1 MSSEDLLA
9 KFDEMVKRFKQEF
22 NEIIEGE
29 RAKMKA
35 EVEAYKAEK
44 LRMKAVEVS
53 DDEIINLNVGGK
65 KMTTK
70 RSTLCQVEG
79 SLLASMF
86 SGRWEDSLA
95 RDEDGRIF
103 FDFNPQYFV
112 YILDYLRAR
121 TIATA
126 ENPAP
131 LPKVAE
137 DQVKHFGNLV
147 EYLGLGDEIVSPE
160 IVPPEKFN
168 LHSTGVILEEGGK
181 VAVHDS
187 TSGHKYVLGENTYQ
201 QGIVRRKLKIKSFQ
215 NNNWMVVGV
224 TKGDVVPQNDTSHN
238 SPGCYGWALG
248 SNGHQGVWKEGS
260 FTPDT
265 TLRNLTKE
273 GDTVEFVLD
282 CDAAKLSL
290 HLPTGQQ
297 FHLDLPKSQTWRLHV
312 NFHGANDKI
321 RIVEA

>member
-1 MSSEDLLA
+1 
-9 KFDEMVKRFKQEF
+9 MVEPA
-22 NEIIEGE
+22 G
-29 RAKMKA
+29 
-35 EVEAYKAEK
+35 
-44 LRMKAVEVS
+44 
-53 DDEIINLNVGGK
+53 
-65 KMTTK
+65 
-70 RSTLCQVEG
+70 
-79 SLLASMF
+79 
-86 SGRWEDSLA
+86 EDSLA

-137 DQVKHFGNLV
+137 DQVKHFSNLV
-147 EYLGLGDEIVSPE
+147 EYLGLGDEIVPPV

-168 LHSTGVILEEGGK
+168 LHSTGVTLEEGGK

-187 TSGHKYVLGENTYQ
+187 TSQHKYVLGENTYQ
-201 QGIVRRKLKIKSFQ
+201 QGIVRRKLNIESFQ
-215 NNNWMVVGV
+215 NNHWMMVGV
-224 TKGDVVPQNDTSHN
+224 AKVDVVPQNDTSYN
-238 SPGCYGWALG
+238 WPGSYGWTLG
-248 SNGHQGVWKEGS
+248 SSGGQGVWKGGS
-260 FTPDT
+260 RTGDT
-265 TLRNLTKE
+265 TLQNLTKQ
-273 GDTVEFVLD
+273 GDTIELVLD

-297 FHLDLPKSQTWRLHV
+297 FHVDLPKSQTWRLNV
-312 NFHGANDKI
+312 CLLGANDRI